1 MVCYIFLPG
10 ICCYTTTHIFICY
23 VNIHCIILFVNISQK
38 NVFLSVCVLNL
49 LSHDSCGLNVQY
61 IGSYICIHCL
71 VTSVVG
77 GNYWV
82 KWRVFLFYSPG
93 M

>member
-1 MVCYIFLPG
+1 MQRYFGLKTESNDLLDIQLGNVELIDLS
-10 ICCYTTTHIFICY
+10 IHIHI
-23 VNIHCIILFVNISQK
+23 ICIII
-38 NVFLSVCVLNL
+38 
-49 LSHDSCGLNVQY
+49 DSCGLNVQY